1 MNTRRRSDM
10 TQLKEV
16 QMLKRPATV
25 LVFLLVLC
33 GIFLIGSACCET
45 AVCSVCG
52 TYVNQENQSDF
63 LELKPDGTFYQE
75 EAGIS
80 LYGTW
85 EIEGNT
91 ITLRLEGLPFAVK
104 VTIQG
109 NTIIDPD
116 GIPWVKQ

>member
-1 MNTRRRSDM
+1 M